1 MAQNFPIVFP
11 STLDPGETF
20 WTLVHFLIPIVLD
33 SKINDDNNDADAD
46 ADANDDVE
54 EVDAHKFW

>member
-20 WTLVHFLIPIVLD
+20 WTLVHFLIHIVLD
-33 SKINDDNNDADAD
+33 SMINDDNNDAD